1 MKFQF
6 PETQES
12 PSSKEAPS
20 TNESTINHALQA
32 ILAALHAALRPHPQA
47 LAAAE
52 KICIQL
58 LGPTLP
64 KPPDSNTNP
73 D

>member
-6 PETQES
+6 PEAQEAS
-12 PSSKEAPS
+12 ES
-20 TNESTINHALQA
+20 TNENGIIQEDNHALQA
-32 ILAALHAALRPHPQA
+32 ILASLHAALRPHPQA

-58 LGPTLP
+58 LDPTP
-64 KPPDSNTNP
+64 KPPNTNS